1 MIELLQ
7 QYGLAYLYSD
17 GSGFSGLAMTLW
29 LFVVSMVL
37 GLLLSLP
44 LALARTSR
52 HAWLRC
58 RCSCT
63 PTCSAARR
71 CISSC

>member
-17 GSGFSGLAMTLW
+17 GSGVSGLAMTLW
-29 LFVVSMVL
+29 LFVVSMLL

-44 LALARTSR
+44 LALARVSR
-52 HAWLRC
+52 RAWLRLPVQLYTFVF
-58 RCSCT
+58 RGT
-63 PTCSAARR
+63 P